1 MNTTKQT
8 SQEYFKLMQIIY
20 FALITGQIIFAIIS
34 FYLSNTGNFD
44 FSTKELDKIFIYIVL
59 IFVVGGFSGSTLFF
73 RYKLSRIKNKTSL
86 IEKMTEYRS
95 ALIIRY
101 ALLETPSFFSL
112 IAYLL
117 TGNIL
122 FLGLSAIIILFF
134 LTIKPTKN
142 RTIFELKLN
151 VNERQTI
158 NNNNAI
164 ISNIK

>member
-34 FYLSNTGNFD
+34 FYLSNTENFD